1 MGIIENL
8 DIRGRWGWRRVGR
21 HLELEAAAG
30 AVGEAAAELG
40 APDRAE
46 DAEEQAARGG
56 RAAGSPGRREM

>member
-1 MGIIENL
+1 METIKNL
-8 DIRGRWGWRRVGR
+8 DTGGRWGWKRVGR

-46 DAEEQAARGG
+46 DAEE
-56 RAAGSPGRREM
+56 